1 MNVERN
7 QARHFARQYLETSN
21 TVVKQAAF
29 VSKTGNSEYKFRPQN
44 RISISISWFF
54 LARSGKYRDGE
65 LYCVITSFVHIS
77 LIHYSLVI
85 VNTRLPS
92 QRRYLNGK

>member
-1 MNVERN
+1 MLNEIKPDILQGNISKHRTLWSSK
-7 QARHFARQYLETSN
+7 QHLFRKLEILSTN
-21 TVVKQAAF
+21 F
-29 VSKTGNSEYKFRPQN
+29 DRKT
-44 RISISISWFF
+44 ISISISWFF

-65 LYCVITSFVHIS
+65 LYCVITSFVYIS